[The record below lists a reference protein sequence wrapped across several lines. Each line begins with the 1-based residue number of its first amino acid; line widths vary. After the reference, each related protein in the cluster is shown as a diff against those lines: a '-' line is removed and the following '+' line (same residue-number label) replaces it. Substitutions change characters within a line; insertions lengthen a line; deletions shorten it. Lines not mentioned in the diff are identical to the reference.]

1 MKLSPVVKIS
11 LSGLILALVI
21 IFTRFLSV
29 QNIPFLPFVRIS
41 IGPALIIFASI
52 LLGPIYGGIIGGA
65 SDILGIFLVPNALGY
80 PINPWFTLVYTGL
93 GILPWCI
100 YKLVKLIKNDKVSLI
115 VMGAI
120 LLGLWLFVVIYGSR
134 QNYILDKEFTLSAKL
149 IIFVLSFL
157 MIAGTIILI
166 ILIKHHYDNEVLS
179 PYNIAILS
187 IIVEV
192 VVMLLANSFAKSF
205 FFGIEFKIV
214 FFMQAIIFFIDIP
227 MNTILISYL
236 LKLANK
242 VFNKENQLVDET
254 KKD

>member
-21 IFTRFLSV
+21 IFTRFLSI
-29 QNIPFLPFVRIS
+29 QNIPILPFVRIS

-80 PINPWFTLVYTGL
+80 SINPWFTLVYTGL

-100 YKLVKLIKNDKVSLI
+100 YKLVKLIKNDKISLFVVI
-115 VMGAI
+115 AI
-120 LLGLWLFVVIYGSR
+120 LLALWLFVVIYGSF
-134 QNYILDKEFTLSAKL
+134 QTKLLDNEFTLGLKIL
-149 IIFVLSFL
+149 IFVISFL
-157 MIAGTIILI
+157 MIAGTAIII
-166 ILIKHHYDNEVLS
+166 VLIKHHYDNEVLS
-179 PYNIAILS
+179 VYNIAILS

-192 VVMLLANSFAKSF
+192 IVMLIANSFAKSV

-214 FFMQAIIFFIDIP
+214 FFMQAIIFFFDIP

-242 VFNKENQLVDET
+242 VFNKENHLIDET
-254 KKD
+254 K